1 MFSEEKKGSSSRKS
15 CQQCET
21 KNLKEIS
28 SETFLVSNFFKT
40 DSKTFSVLN
49 FSETVSKTFY
59 GTNFVWDRYYRTR
72 QKYKRPG
79 NGIPRRDPNRRQ
91 DQFQDFFT
99 LFCFGSSHPPPPPPP
114 APPAPPSPPP
124 MPLTTFHSLTQIFQ
138 LAVQHVSW
146 DNRLFGLSF
155 WNYQ

>member
-72 QKYKRPG
+72 QKYKRLG

-114 APPAPPSPPP
+114 APPPRCHWLLSIHWPRSSSW
-124 MPLTTFHSLTQIFQ
+124 LYNTLVGTTDFLGW
-138 LAVQHVSW
+138 V
-146 DNRLFGLSF
+146 FGTI
-155 WNYQ
+155 NE